1 MRRFEVL
8 MVFVCIVGI
17 IYIYRLFDLQVVN
30 GASYREQSE
39 QRLVREIKTV
49 APRGNIYDR
58 YGKLMVTSDIGYNV
72 QLYYTKIDKVKL
84 NENLLN
90 LANILESNGDTYYNN
105 FPINFEDLTFNKSE
119 ESAKKWKKSLK
130 LEEDAT
136 PEDVIEYYKEKYE
149 ITHTDM
155 DDVRKIIAMRYEIS
169 TKGYSSYRPVT
180 LAKNISKDSMLII
193 EEQGNELV
201 GVNIATQ
208 PLRKYLTDSTAAH
221 IVGYV
226 GQISSS
232 EYEKRKEL
240 RIRSN

>member
-1 MRRFEVL
+1 MRRYEVL

-39 QRLVREIKTV
+39 QRLVREIKTI

-58 YGKLMVTSDIGYNV
+58 YGKLMVTSEIGYNV
-72 QLYYTKIDKVKL
+72 QLYYTKIEKTKL
-84 NENLLN
+84 NENLLK
-90 LANILESNGDTYYNN
+90 LANILESNGDSYYNN
-105 FPINFEDLTFNKSE
+105 FPINFDDLTFNKSE

-130 LEEDAT
+130 IDENAT
-136 PEDVIEYYKEKYE
+136 PEEVIEFYKKKYE
-149 ITHTDM
+149 ITQADLN
-155 DDVRKIIAMRYEIS
+155 DVRKIIAMRYEIA

-180 LAKNISKDSMLII
+180 LAKNISEESMLII
-193 EEQGNELV
+193 EEQGNDLA
-201 GVNIATQ
+201 GVNIVTQ
-208 PLRKYLTDSTAAH
+208 PLRKYLTDTTAAH

-232 EYEKRKEL
+232 EYEARKEL
-240 RIRSN
+240 RICTN